1 MSTSTTPE
9 NKQGWLV
16 LLGLFVCY
24 TVSNGVIFNSLPIFY
39 PQLIENFGWD
49 QAQVTKPAQML
60 FLGVAILSPFIGY
73 LLDRYSPRLIMVLGT
88 VVASLGL
95 LWYSRM
101 NSLSS
106 MTLAYCLLALGLV
119 MAGILPSMYII
130 TQWFSR
136 NRGLAVGIFLVG
148 SSFGGAIFN
157 PISAALLAS
166 LGWRS
171 AILVLAALVVLI
183 LMACIF
189 LLVRDRPA
197 AGTADPKIPSPLNDH
212 AEVLDAIDFTPS
224 QADAAQNVSLGQ
236 ALASP
241 TFYLLTAVTGAMW
254 FCIVGVI
261 QHQSLHFVD
270 LGGSLTQAAGILSA
284 FFVAS
289 ILGKVIFGY
298 LGDRFSKKQIMMI
311 ATINMALGALMLMQV
326 KAVPSMQA
334 WLYAIIFGIGFSGTF
349 TMIQLLIAEFYSGAS
364 YGRILGI
371 VTMVDTLAGVMG
383 IMTLGKMRA
392 ASGSY
397 ASAIQLLLIICL
409 VAVACVPLLRKP
421 RLS

>member
-39 PQLIENFGWD
+39 AKLIAEFGWD

-60 FLGVAILSPFIGY
+60 FLGVAVLSPFVGY
-73 LLDRYSPRLIMVLGT
+73 LLDRYSPRLIMIMGA
-88 VVASLGL
+88 VVASAGL

-101 NSLSS
+101 GSLSS

-157 PISAALLAS
+157 PISAALLGA

-171 AILVLAALVVLI
+171 ALLVLAGIVGLVL
-183 LMACIF
+183 LACIF
-189 LLVRDRPA
+189 LLVRDRPQ
-197 AGTADPKIPSPLNDH
+197 AGSVDPQISPAIAENDK
-212 AEVLDAIDFTPS
+212 VLDAIDFTPKQTS
-224 QADAAQNVSLGQ
+224 SSQNVTLAQ
-236 ALASP
+236 ALTSP

-270 LGGSLTQAAGILSA
+270 LGGSIGQAAGVLSA
-284 FFVAS
+284 FFIAS

-298 LGDRFSKKQIMMI
+298 LGDRFSKKHIMLL
-311 ATINMALGALMLMQV
+311 ATINMALGALVLMQV

-349 TMIQLLIAEFYSGAS
+349 TMIQLLVAEFYNGAS

-383 IMTLGKMRA
+383 IMTLGKLRA

-397 ASAIQLLLIICL
+397 ASAIQLLLVICL

-421 RLS
+421 SVS